1 MFHLNIAILYH
12 LVVVQLK
19 NIVLCE
25 LNWYG
30 IDLYWNNH
38 VNVVILGLH
47 TCLSIINFICTIV
60 LYPICNLHAHTECT
74 VKVSILLH
82 HSDHFDMISYNMTRF
97 MQPQTFRATC
107 GSFHFVPIIWLD
119 VTETYILY
127 YVHIM
132 IFIISL

>member
-1 MFHLNIAILYH
+1 MFHLDIAILYH

-47 TCLSIINFICTIV
+47 TCLSIINFICTIA
-60 LYPICNLHAHTECT
+60 LYPICNLHAYTECT
-74 VKVSILLH
+74 VKVNILLH
-82 HSDHFDMISYNMTRF
+82 HSDHFDMIS
-97 MQPQTFRATC
+97 C
-107 GSFHFVPIIWLD
+107 IWLD
-119 VTETYILY
+119 SCNLKCLGLPAVVFILCQSYGLMLQKYIY
-127 YVHIM
+127 YIM
-132 IFIISL
+132 YI